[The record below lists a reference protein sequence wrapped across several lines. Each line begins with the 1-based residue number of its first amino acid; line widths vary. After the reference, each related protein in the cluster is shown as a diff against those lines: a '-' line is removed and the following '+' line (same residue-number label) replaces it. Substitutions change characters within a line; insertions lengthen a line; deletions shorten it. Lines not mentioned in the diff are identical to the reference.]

1 MTKKIKSKIISF
13 YLALPYGYIK
23 KNPNKNVYLH
33 FANLEIRG
41 GGGASPPG
49 FTWPAWSSSWM
60 FVISTTNSYKFRVHS
75 RVHRGRTSRVRGL
88 YKSWN
93 SCSHSLFI
101 PFYHLEYI
109 HAFFSLFQLIQNV
122 LLKKYCSY
130 SYHNSSCKNDE
141 LRALLPVNHSGTN
154 LYLRLRGLHNTLPHP
169 IEAESYQRSTSA

>member
-1 MTKKIKSKIISF
+1 MYMQFLIFCSMKIDYQMLKICEIFFNDQKKKAKYSVAILHCLTDTLKKKQIKTCICTLLIWNW
-13 YLALPYGYIK
+13 I
-23 KNPNKNVYLH
+23 
-33 FANLEIRG
+33 G

-93 SCSHSLFI
+93 SCIHSLFI

-109 HAFFSLFQLIQNV
+109 HAFF
-122 LLKKYCSY
+122 
-130 SYHNSSCKNDE
+130 
-141 LRALLPVNHSGTN
+141 
-154 LYLRLRGLHNTLPHP
+154 LYF
-169 IEAESYQRSTSA
+169 S